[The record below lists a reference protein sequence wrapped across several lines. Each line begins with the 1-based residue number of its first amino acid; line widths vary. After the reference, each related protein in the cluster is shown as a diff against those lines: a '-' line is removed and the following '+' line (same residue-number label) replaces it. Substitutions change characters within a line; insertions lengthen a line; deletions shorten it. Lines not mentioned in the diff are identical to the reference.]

1 MGSAKAKFIELV
13 NGITREGAKIEGLV
27 EKLNN
32 SDFFIAPAST
42 RFHSSCEEGLVQHSL
57 NVYFILT
64 DIVQS
69 LRKTYGDDIV
79 DYSDETLRIVALFHD
94 ISKMNFYKP
103 SVRNVKVYKEDGTK
117 HDEMGRFDW
126 EAQKSFAVRD
136 DNERFIFGT
145 HGENSARIL
154 SQYIPMTDEEYSAIL
169 NHHGKIDNQSLD
181 FTGIANRF
189 SLVMLLH
196 AADMIATFV
205 IEKI

>member
-13 NGITREGAKIEGLV
+13 NGITREGAKIDGLV

-117 HDEMGRFDW
+117 HDEMGSFDW

-145 HGENSARIL
+145 HGENSAQIL
-154 SQYIPMTDEEYSAIL
+154 NFYIPLKYEELSAIT
-169 NHHGKIDNQSLD
+169 NHHGVFDNPKLD
-181 FTGIANRF
+181 FTAIANRYG
-189 SLVMLLH
+189 LVPLLH
-196 AADMIATFV
+196 TADLLATYV
-205 IEKI
+205 IEKC